1 MKHFIKASLVVA
13 VVWAVVVSMALSTSS
28 CEHKPDVTPVD
39 TTTVISKPVEQ
50 WSRVTDFLS
59 WVNDE
64 TNSNYCDSII
74 FKAMS
79 PEDLYNV
86 ATVVSSKNE
95 SFTKKDIVREFLDH
109 KDVYS
114 ALRGKH
120 MTDSIV
126 CDTKDTIIDGVKVQL
141 INTSR
146 YE

>member
-1 MKHFIKASLVVA
+1 MKHFIKASLIVA
-13 VVWAVVVSMALSTSS
+13 TVWVVVVSMALSTAS

-39 TTTVISKPVEQ
+39 TTTVVSKPAEQ
-50 WSRVTDFLS
+50 WSKVTDFLS

-64 TNSNYCDSII
+64 TNNNYCDSII
-74 FKAMS
+74 FKVMS
-79 PEDLYNV
+79 PEDLHNV

-95 SFTKKDIVREFLDH
+95 SFTKKDIVREYLNRE
-109 KDVYS
+109 DVYS

-120 MTDSIV
+120 TADSIV
-126 CDTKDTIIDGVKVQL
+126 CDTKDTIIDGVKVKL

>member
-1 MKHFIKASLVVA
+1 MKHFIKASLIVA
-13 VVWAVVVSMALSTSS
+13 VVLAVVVSMALATSS

-39 TTTVISKPVEQ
+39 TTTVISKPAEQ
-50 WSRVTDFLS
+50 WSKVTDFLS

-64 TNSNYCDSII
+64 ANNNYCDSII
-74 FKAMS
+74 FKVMS
-79 PEDLYNV
+79 PEDLHNV

-95 SFTKKDIVREFLDH
+95 SFTKKDIVREYLDRE
-109 KDVYS
+109 DVYS
-114 ALRGKH
+114 ALRGRH
-120 MTDSIV
+120 TADSII

>member
-1 MKHFIKASLVVA
+1 MKQFIKVSLVVA
-13 VVWAVVVSMALSTSS
+13 TGWAVVVGMALSASS

-39 TTTVISKPVEQ
+39 TTTVVSKPTGQ
-50 WSRVTDFLS
+50 WTTVKDFLS

-64 TNSNYCDSII
+64 ADENYCDSII
-74 FKAMS
+74 FKVMA

-86 ATVVSSKNE
+86 TTVVSSKNE
-95 SFTKKDIVREFLDH
+95 SFTKKDIVREFLDR

-114 ALRGKH
+114 ALRKK
-120 MTDSIV
+120 TTVDSVV

>member
-1 MKHFIKASLVVA
+1 MKHFIKTSLIVA
-13 VVWAVVVSMALSTSS
+13 GVWAVVVSMALSTSS

-39 TTTVISKPVEQ
+39 TTTVVSKPAEQ
-50 WSRVTDFLS
+50 WSKVTDFLS
-59 WVNDE
+59 WVNNEAD
-64 TNSNYCDSII
+64 NNYCDSII
-74 FKAMS
+74 FKVMS

-95 SFTKKDIVREFLDH
+95 SFTKKDIVREYLDRE
-109 KDVYS
+109 DVYS

-120 MTDSIV
+120 TADSIV